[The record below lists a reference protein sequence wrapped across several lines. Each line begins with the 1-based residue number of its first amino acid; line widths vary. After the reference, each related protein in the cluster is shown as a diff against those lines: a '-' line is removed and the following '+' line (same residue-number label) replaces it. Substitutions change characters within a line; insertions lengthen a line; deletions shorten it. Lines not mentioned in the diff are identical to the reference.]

1 MKQRNWLRRILSLVA
16 TALVIDA
23 CTFSVQ
29 VLSTPSVPDTSTS
42 LPTSLPTGTMSPE
55 LLTLNAPT
63 PTAVEFPSSLP
74 TPTLISI
81 RADTIPMLENF
92 MHLMAGEMI
101 RTLAFTPDGTVLATA
116 GGNASD
122 FVIRLWATTNG
133 QFMGILEGHA
143 GIVWSMVFSPDG
155 SLLASVS
162 SDRTA
167 KIWDWRNRVLVKSL
181 DFPGEVVSVSFSPD
195 GQSLAVGG
203 VDEKKN
209 QIQHAAVWTY
219 SVGTWQPQV
228 KFPEYI
234 DVSALAYSPRGGTLV
249 GGGSSRN
256 VQVWRASDGAPV
268 FTLSHAHQVSKA
280 AVSPDGSTVATA
292 TCITVVNA
300 ECSDGGIWLWDLP
313 SGKLIRKLHGFAD
326 FVENVAFSS
335 DGSSLIAASRDG
347 NVRFYSTSNYDI
359 QAVNFS
365 SPGGISALAV
375 SPDGGFVATGNNV
388 GDVYLWKIV
397 YRP

>member
-1 MKQRNWLRRILSLVA
+1 
-16 TALVIDA
+16 
-23 CTFSVQ
+23 
-29 VLSTPSVPDTSTS
+29 
-42 LPTSLPTGTMSPE
+42 
-55 LLTLNAPT
+55 
-63 PTAVEFPSSLP
+63 
-74 TPTLISI
+74 
-81 RADTIPMLENF
+81 

-101 RTLAFTPDGTVLATA
+101 RALAFAPDGSILASA

-122 FVIRLWATTNG
+122 FVIRLWDMTNG
-133 QFMGILEGHA
+133 QFIGILDGHT
-143 GIVWSMVFSPDG
+143 GIVWGVAFSPDG
-155 SLLASVS
+155 RLLASAS

-167 KIWDWRNRVLVKSL
+167 KIWDWQNRVLVKSL

-195 GQSLAVGG
+195 SQSLAVGG
-203 VDEKKN
+203 VDEKQN
-209 QIQHAAVWTY
+209 QIQLAAVWTY

-234 DVSALAYSPRGGTLV
+234 DVTALAYSPRGGTLV
-249 GGGSSRN
+249 GGGTSRN
-256 VQVWRASDGAPV
+256 VQVWRASDGTPV
-268 FTLSHAHQVSKA
+268 YTLSHAHQVSKA
-280 AVSPDGSTVATA
+280 AISPDGSTVATA

-313 SGKLIRKLHGFAD
+313 SGKLIRKLNGFAD

-335 DGSSLIAASRDG
+335 DGSSLIAVSRDG

-359 QAVNFS
+359 QAFNFT

-397 YRP
+397 YHP